1 MGYIEKHPIYLQK
14 KEQKMKKLVL
24 VLCVLVLIAGLA
36 FSTGSKE
43 KAAET
48 KKIILRVGHTLT
60 DDSHYGVGLAKLA
73 DLAKQKSNGT
83 IEVQAFGNSKLGN
96 ERDLIEGVS
105 LGTIEMCLS
114 STGPLPNFSKAFMV
128 FDLPF
133 IVQDRNTFYPILDGE
148 TGQKMLEAL
157 GSKGIKGIV
166 FFENGFRHITNSRRP
181 INVPED
187 LKGLKIRLMENPV
200 HLETFRVLG
209 ANPSPMAFG
218 ELFTALQQKVM
229 DGQENP
235 LLIIKTS
242 KFYEVQKYLALS
254 GHFYSPAVLM
264 VNDKLFKSMSPAQQ
278 EAFQQAA
285 KEARDFERNFIIE
298 SEKKLV
304 DELKSLG
311 MEVTTPDK
319 AVFQKAAESVY
330 TKFEADIG
338 KDLIQKV
345 RG

>member
-1 MGYIEKHPIYLQK
+1 
-14 KEQKMKKLVL
+14 MKRFLV
-24 VLCVLVLIAGLA
+24 VLTVLLLASSLLFAG
-36 FSTGSKE
+36 GSKE
-43 KAAET
+43 KPAEA
-48 KKIILRVGHTLT
+48 KKFTLRVGHTLT

-73 DLAKQKSNGT
+73 ELVKQKSNGT

-105 LGTIEMCLS
+105 LGTVEMCLT

-133 IVQDRNTFYPILDGE
+133 IVQDRNKFYPILDGE

-166 FFENGFRHITNSRRP
+166 FFENGFRNITNSKRP

-242 KFYEVQKYLALS
+242 KFYEVQKYLALT

-264 VNDKLFKSMSPAQQ
+264 INEKLYKSMTPDQQ
-278 EAFQQAA
+278 KALQSAA
-285 KEARDFERNFIIE
+285 AEARDFERNFIIE
-298 SEKKLV
+298 NEKKLV

-319 AVFQKAAESVY
+319 AVFQKAAAPVY

-345 RG
+345 RGQ